1 MIINASYIS
10 EYTSTYYLHRFR
22 IHTISTNQSL
32 TFNVCICVWLARS
45 RWRLQICCIKLRV
58 DRKTLAETFS
68 FWLSCTHATH
78 AYIHTHTH
86 SASWRRKKWATSTSR
101 HYRCSRRRSAFLF
114 EEKTTRLNLHLYWKR
129 VSASFHGKPPN
140 VSSLLIWTKKNE
152 ISKQLQ

>member
-45 RWRLQICCIKLRV
+45 RCRLQICCIKLRV

-68 FWLSCTHATH
+68 FWLSCTQATH
-78 AYIHTHTH
+78 AYIHTHTAPAEGGK
-86 SASWRRKKWATSTSR
+86 SGRQVRAGIIAALAEEALFCLKK
-101 HYRCSRRRSAFLF
+101 
-114 EEKTTRLNLHLYWKR
+114 KQR
-129 VSASFHGKPPN
+129 V
-140 VSSLLIWTKKNE
+140 
-152 ISKQLQ
+152 